1 MALVAPQ
8 LVCGQGAEA
17 EATESGLKGSVCVC
31 VRAFVSLCAC
41 VYMHMFLTVSVC
53 SGVCFFFYFVV
64 LLHCLFVYVPSA

>member
-31 VRAFVSLCAC
+31 VLLCLCVC

>member
-1 MALVAPQ
+1 M
-8 LVCGQGAEA
+8 
-17 EATESGLKGSVCVC
+17 C

-41 VYMHMFLTVSVC
+41 VYMHMLLTVSVC